1 MGARICYILGWEMGF
16 ELLGLGNG
24 IEIPPPPSSG
34 PSTYIFQVFI
44 GTMQTN
50 LINLHAVAFI
60 YAFC

>member
-1 MGARICYILGWEMGF
+1 MYIHTYKHTYIHACMHTY
-16 ELLGLGNG
+16 
-24 IEIPPPPSSG
+24 IH
-34 PSTYIFQVFI
+34 TYMHAYIFQVFI